1 MIQSILSGDI
11 SNLSTVSTFS
21 KDLIDACANASAE
34 MLDLHLTPYDLKS
47 VHEYQ
52 ISNDKKLSKI
62 LKIVEKV
69 LSENAELKM
78 TISGLSEKLNNL
90 QSALRNNASSILQPL
105 PATSSSFLAI
115 EPKPVSSIPPP
126 THLEDETVPNK
137 NSNTFDEEFPSL
149 MQASK
154 IPPKVVPVT
163 NLRGWAIAAASLPS
177 SPSSRENRKMESP
190 ILEMSGDIPE
200 GSPNEIVS
208 AVVHRLNESLCPM
221 LNGLGKDFTSNDI
234 SHVMLKNQHSRKILV
249 VRFTSEATKSFIYKN
264 RKKLQNVENQKIFLS
279 PHLSLE
285 ESQIQQRIVNV
296 FKSFRT
302 KDNDQFNFS
311 IFAQGHFIKIL
322 SQGSRHFYAFDSKLS
337 PKDFL
342 ISKGIIS
349 A

>member
-1 MIQSILSGDI
+1 
-11 SNLSTVSTFS
+11 
-21 KDLIDACANASAE
+21 

-78 TISGLSEKLNNL
+78 VISGLSEKLNNL

-105 PATSSSFLAI
+105 PATSSSFLEI
-115 EPKPVSSIPPP
+115 EPKPVSIIPPP

-154 IPPKVVPVT
+154 ILPKVVPVT
-163 NLRGWAIAAASLPS
+163 NLRGWAIAAASPLF
-177 SPSSRENRKMESP
+177 SPSSQENRKMESP

-200 GSPNEIVS
+200 GSPNETVS

-221 LNGLGKDFTSNDI
+221 LNGLGKDF
-234 SHVMLKNQHSRKILV
+234 
-249 VRFTSEATKSFIYKN
+249 Y
-264 RKKLQNVENQKIFLS
+264 
-279 PHLSLE
+279 
-285 ESQIQQRIVNV
+285 
-296 FKSFRT
+296 
-302 KDNDQFNFS
+302 
-311 IFAQGHFIKIL
+311 IK
-322 SQGSRHFYAFDSKLS
+322 
-337 PKDFL
+337 
-342 ISKGIIS
+342 
-349 A
+349 